1 MTNKILQ
8 MMVILLKI
16 ILGFLLFAAGFLTR
30 EVFKDFSA
38 VKKTEGYDMLSI
50 WERLKF
56 NFKFYFIVVSLISF
70 SVFVIY
76 FIIMPITIGSYV

>member
-1 MTNKILQ
+1 
-8 MMVILLKI
+8 MVILLKI
-16 ILGFLLFAAGFLTR
+16 ILGFLLFIAGFLIR
-30 EVFKDFSA
+30 EVFKDFNA

-56 NFKFYFIVVSLISF
+56 NFKFYFIVTSLITF

-76 FIIMPITIGSYV
+76 FIIMPLTIGSYV